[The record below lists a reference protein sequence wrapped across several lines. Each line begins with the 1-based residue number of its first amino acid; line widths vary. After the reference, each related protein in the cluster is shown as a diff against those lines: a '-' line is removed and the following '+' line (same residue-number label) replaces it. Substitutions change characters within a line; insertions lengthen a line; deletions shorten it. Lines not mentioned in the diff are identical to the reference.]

1 MNRQVTNAER
11 KTELY
16 PATGPPARSK
26 KTLEFSALMPEERNA
41 RKATTDFL
49 ADMEGSLPQRIALI
63 QDLEDL
69 LGRKA
74 DVVTEEGLHR
84 YIRKQV
90 IKEAVPL

>member
-1 MNRQVTNAER
+1 MLPMLKEKRNHILQLAQRHGAKNVR
-11 KTELY
+11 VF
-16 PATGPPARSK
+16 GSHARG
-26 KTLEFSALMPEERNA
+26 EERPESDI
-41 RKATTDFL
+41 DFL
-49 ADMEGSLPQRIALI
+49 VDMEGSLLQRIALI